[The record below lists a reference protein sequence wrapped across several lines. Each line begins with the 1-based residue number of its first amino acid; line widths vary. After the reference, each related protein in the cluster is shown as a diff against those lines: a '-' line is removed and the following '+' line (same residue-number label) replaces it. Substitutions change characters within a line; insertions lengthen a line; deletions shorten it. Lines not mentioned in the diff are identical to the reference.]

1 MVLVTAASRVSGYLR
16 DKVVAA
22 LLGAGTVSDAFI
34 TGFRIPNMFRALLAE
49 GSLTAA
55 FVPTLVAQ
63 RSAGDEARTR
73 EFVRAMTA
81 ALLLLLPWLV
91 AAGILAS
98 PWLVALLA
106 PAFAQD
112 PAKFELTVRLT
123 RLMFPYLGL
132 ISLAALAQGVLNAA
146 DRFLL
151 PAATPIALNLAIVA
165 GTSTTVWLLDG
176 RWEWLAAGVLAGGFA
191 QYALQA
197 RACRRL
203 GQPLLPGRGALRHPG
218 VRRVLSLMV
227 PGIPALGIYQLT
239 LVIST
244 RFASTAGNGAVTC
257 LYNASRLNELV
268 YGMMVVQLTTAVLP
282 MLASERAASPERAR
296 ATLAFAI
303 RLLSFVT
310 LPATAFAVAAA
321 RPLVG
326 VLFGGGAYTAAA
338 VTATA
343 GALLWYS
350 AGLPFLAATKL
361 LASASYAWQDTRL
374 PVVASAVNLAVFYG
388 LGKPLLAA
396 FGIAGVAAA
405 ASAGQAANCVVLG
418 VGNGLAG
425 RLPALRSVLLGVG
438 RHLLAAGLAGL
449 AVAVV
454 GARLHVGVETSA
466 RGLGLLALL
475 GVVAVGVYL
484 AVLVAL
490 RAPEWRE
497 LRSLMRRAGKP

>member
-1 MVLVTAASRVSGYLR
+1 MVLVTAASRLSGYLR
-16 DKVVAA
+16 DKAVAA

-34 TGFRIPNMFRALLAE
+34 TAFRIPNMFRALLAE

-55 FVPTLVAQ
+55 FVPTLVAE
-63 RSAGDEARTR
+63 RSAGDEARTG

-81 ALLLLLPWLV
+81 ALLLVLPWLV
-91 AAGILAS
+91 AAGIFAA

-165 GTSTTVWLLDG
+165 GTGTTVWLLDG
-176 RWEWLAAGVLAGGFA
+176 RWEWLAAGVLVGGLA
-191 QYALQA
+191 QYAMQA

-203 GQPLLPGRGALRHPG
+203 GQPLVPGGGALRHPG
-218 VRRVLSLMV
+218 VRRVLSLMA

-268 YGMMVVQLTTAVLP
+268 YGMVVVQLTTAVLP

-296 ATLAFAI
+296 ETLAFAI
-303 RLLSFVT
+303 RLLSFVA
-310 LPATAFAVAAA
+310 LPATAFAAAAA
-321 RPLVG
+321 RPLVA
-326 VLFGGGAYTAAA
+326 VLFGGGAYTAEA
-338 VTATA
+338 VAATA

-361 LASASYAWQDTRL
+361 LASTSYAWQDTRL
-374 PVVASAVNLAVFYG
+374 PVAASAVNLVVFYL
-388 LGKPLLAA
+388 LGQPLLAA
-396 FGIAGVAAA
+396 SGIAGVAAA
-405 ASAGQAANCVVLG
+405 ASAGQLANCAVLV
-418 VGNGLAG
+418 VGNGLAR
-425 RLPALRSVLLGVG
+425 RLPPLRSVLLGVG
-438 RHLLAAGLAGL
+438 RHLLAAALAGL
-449 AVAVV
+449 AVAAL
-454 GARLHVGVETSA
+454 GARLEVGSETSA
-466 RGLGLLALL
+466 AGVVLLALL
-475 GVVAVGVYL
+475 AGAAGAVYL
-484 AVLVAL
+484 LVLVAL

-497 LRSLMRRAGKP
+497 LRGVMRRAVKP